1 MNRLVSAVQDG
12 QEEKY
17 AYDLVGNRLK
27 KESAQGTE
35 IYYYNAKNQL
45 THRQSGPDT
54 LRYLYDRQGNML
66 EEQGQGNR
74 KQYRY
79 DAANRQVGIIA
90 TKADGIT
97 EKLRQT
103 NRYDGEGLRYET
115 EENGKVIRFL
125 FDRGELAQ
133 ESREGEK
140 ISYARGRQPVSLSRS
155 GKERNYFVQDEM
167 GSTLFLLDHNHEI
180 QKAYRYDAFGNILK
194 ETGEL
199 SNRLT
204 YTGQMYDGAAGQYY
218 LRARFY
224 NPAIGRF
231 LQEDTYRGDGLNLY
245 AYCANNPVMYY
256 DPSGHGLCPNGKTAP
271 GTSPDE
277 IRAMDADI
285 IDQMDAN
292 GGHIQQR
299 HVGKDNDFLLRRAA
313 QEHVAATSFTNKK
326 TATDAIQQNIRQNAD
341 IISNWLNDPDADTR
355 LITEGAHSHPIGKGV
370 NVNCYGTAAKSVTYN
385 LTSSRA
391 VLVKDVNMP
400 NGYRIITAFPIFN

>member
-1 MNRLVSAVQDG
+1 M
-12 QEEKY
+12 
-17 AYDLVGNRLK
+17 
-27 KESAQGTE
+27 
-35 IYYYNAKNQL
+35 
-45 THRQSGPDT
+45 
-54 LRYLYDRQGNML
+54 
-66 EEQGQGNR
+66 
-74 KQYRY
+74 
-79 DAANRQVGIIA
+79 GIIA

-180 QKAYRYDAFGNILK
+180 QKTYRYDAFGNILK

-245 AYCANNPVMYY
+245 AYCANNPVMYF
-256 DPSGHGLCPNGKTAP
+256 DPSGFALCVNGKTASQLETYEEVQYHKRISATP
-271 GTSPDE
+271 GEDSPLGRWTDKRGE
-277 IRAMDADI
+277 SVFIPSDPDMQA
-285 IDQMDAN
+285 
-292 GGHIQQR
+292 
-299 HVGKDNDFLLRRAA
+299 LLRQYGLEGITYKDGIPDFSMFAA
-313 QEHVAATSFTNKK
+313 EEVQLFNMHGGESGRNYNFWHADELAGPGHTLAEVSAEKGMNYTWHECNDMTTMQLIPSAINDYFGHMGGVGEINLLFELFNPKQTGWYRNWKK
-326 TATDAIQQNIRQNAD
+326 
-341 IISNWLNDPDADTR
+341 
-355 LITEGAHSHPIGKGV
+355 
-370 NVNCYGTAAKSVTYN
+370 
-385 LTSSRA
+385 
-391 VLVKDVNMP
+391 
-400 NGYRIITAFPIFN
+400 

>member
-1 MNRLVSAVQDG
+1 M
-12 QEEKY
+12 
-17 AYDLVGNRLK
+17 
-27 KESAQGTE
+27 
-35 IYYYNAKNQL
+35 
-45 THRQSGPDT
+45 
-54 LRYLYDRQGNML
+54 
-66 EEQGQGNR
+66 
-74 KQYRY
+74 
-79 DAANRQVGIIA
+79 GIIA

-180 QKAYRYDAFGNILK
+180 QKTYRYDAFGNILK

-256 DPSGHGLCPNGKTAP
+256 DPSGYIGLCPKGKTDQYKVDDPLGNPKLKEIYDKWLQNGIDKQEALKYLQQF
-271 GTSPDE
+271 GGRPDVE
-277 IRAMDADI
+277 YLPY
-285 IDQMDAN
+285 IDKLAEQAY
-292 GGHIQQR
+292 
-299 HVGKDNDFLLRRAA
+299 
-313 QEHVAATSFTNKK
+313 
-326 TATDAIQQNIRQNAD
+326 QNV
-341 IISNWLNDPDADTR
+341 LNDPQNLLPKKMYDIMQKVPFLKDAF
-355 LITEGAHSHPIGKGV
+355 I
-370 NVNCYGTAAKSVTYN
+370 GTAVDWEFKKLIEQSVYIPDGMYSITRQGQWGADLIYMGNSNGNKGYFWVDITTKKQADYHFNKYYN
-385 LTSSRA
+385 
-391 VLVKDVNMP
+391 
-400 NGYRIITAFPIFN
+400 NGYVTPYR